1 MFSYYRDSM
10 SQELLVIHSLIT
22 AVSHLLLK
30 TKIMITGEAEIAP
43 GHLKEPGGT
52 NRVTTPT

>member
-1 MFSYYRDSM
+1 M
-10 SQELLVIHSLIT
+10 IHSLIT